1 MVGQIIRHLGTV
13 LAMVSPIAITACG
26 EDGNARPEGADTNPE
41 RIANVVTTEVTPRS
55 FTNYLNLVGEIRAWQ
70 RVSVTIEEVGIIER
84 LAVEK
89 GQEVKKGT
97 LLARLKDD
105 LLQATAKEAEASLN
119 ISKLNLNNQ
128 KRLFAEQAA
137 AESAYLESQ
146 YQHDIA
152 QARYDLATA
161 RLAKMVIRAPL
172 SGVVDTRELEE
183 GELATAARAFM
194 DIVDID
200 RVKVVAGL
208 PERHLRHVQ
217 INTGVTIAFPAY
229 PDLSVEGQISFIGT
243 TIDKDNRTVPVE
255 IILANPEHHLK
266 PEMAALIRVVR
277 DHIPEAFVVPQDAVV
292 DTDQG
297 MMVFVAEGSIARSV
311 PVTLGPI
318 SQDQV
323 VVLDGIQSG
332 MALITLGHRDL
343 VDGEPI
349 RVRTE

>member
-1 MVGQIIRHLGTV
+1 MVGRILRHMGTV
-13 LAMVSPIAITACG
+13 MAMVSPIAITACG
-26 EDGNARPEGADTNPE
+26 DAGSEAIDTKPE

-55 FTNYLNLVGEIRAWQ
+55 FTNYLDLVGEIKAWQ
-70 RVSVTIEEVGIIER
+70 RVSVTIEEIGIIER
-84 LAVEK
+84 LTVEK
-89 GQEVKKGT
+89 GEKIKKGA

-105 LLQATAKEAEASLN
+105 LLQATAKETEASLN
-119 ISKLNLNNQ
+119 ISKLNLDNQ
-128 KRLFAEQAA
+128 KRLFEEQAA

-146 YQHDIA
+146 YQHDMA

-161 RLAKMVIRAPL
+161 RLAKMEIRAPI
-172 SGVVDTRELEE
+172 SGVVDTRELDE
-183 GELATAARAFM
+183 GELATAASAFM

-200 RVKVVAGL
+200 RVKVVAGV

-229 PDLSVEGQISFIGT
+229 PDLTMDGQISFIGT
-243 TIDKDNRTVPVE
+243 TIDHDNRTIPVE
-255 IILANPEHHLK
+255 IILANPAHRLK

-297 MMVFVAEGSIARSV
+297 MMVFVAEGSIARTV

-323 VVLDGIQSG
+323 VVIDGIRSG